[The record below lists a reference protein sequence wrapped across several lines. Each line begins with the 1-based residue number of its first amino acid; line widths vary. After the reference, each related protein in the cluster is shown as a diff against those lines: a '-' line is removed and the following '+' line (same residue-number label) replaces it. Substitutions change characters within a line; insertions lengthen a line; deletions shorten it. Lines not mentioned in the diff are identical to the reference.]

1 MIQQIKYLICI
12 LKFYLNMKPQK
23 TENQRFA
30 SEIRDILVQIDKL
43 MEEKSLEKDIN
54 FQSLGSIME
63 ESNQQFYKS
72 GIELG
77 KFGFSTLATEKE
89 NKRELAMTFLSSIY
103 SNWRDEQKEIYN
115 ILEIGAGS
123 GDLMLEIFTIKDEVL
138 SNPSSSEMHKK
149 FFNSLK
155 FNIFDF
161 EEMNRLQREKL
172 GEKSSKVNF
181 ISGDISKDLL
191 PANKFDFVYGNEI
204 PDTQRLEFLEVKT
217 DEKTCEKK
225 FFLRAIKTTKTGEK
239 NEVLIN
245 LKSSP
250 KLVEKIEEN
259 LLPISDLGDGIYKL
273 QFGFHSLMHNIKQ
286 SLTEYGGLMLVDY
299 FNFDQKHSIRDL
311 TFASTD
317 GSTPEET
324 REIIQTGE
332 PGKQI
337 ILAQELYGNII
348 DITYGPNV
356 GFNTLEKFTILA
368 SKNNDDNR
376 KNAIY
381 KTCEMTQ
388 ELLTDP
394 LFGKYL
400 QKTRVSLLATLTG
413 IQKSELS
420 ECRRLKDIPSEYL
433 EPASTQTSKAI
444 AKQVGSSVYY
454 QAKR

>member
-1 MIQQIKYLICI
+1 
-12 LKFYLNMKPQK
+12 MKPQK
-23 TENQRFA
+23 TENQRFV
-30 SEIRDILVQIDKL
+30 SEIRDILLQIDKL
-43 MEEKSLEKDIN
+43 MEEKSLEKNIN

-63 ESNQQFYKS
+63 RSNQQFYKS

-77 KFGFSTLATEKE
+77 EFGFSTLATEKE

-103 SNWRDEQKEIYN
+103 SNWQDEQKEIYN

-123 GDLMLEIFTIKDEVL
+123 GDLMLEIFKIKDEVL

-172 GEKSSKVNF
+172 GEKSSEVNF

-217 DEKTCEKK
+217 DEKTGEKK
-225 FFLRAIKTTKTGEK
+225 FFLRAIKTTNTGVK

-250 KLVEKIEEN
+250 GLVKKIEEN

-299 FNFDQKHSIRDL
+299 FNFNQKHSIRDL
-311 TFASTD
+311 TFVGAD
-317 GSTPEET
+317 GSAPDEMKA
-324 REIIQTGE
+324 IIQTGE
-332 PGKQI
+332 PGKTNNSCSRI
-337 ILAQELYGNII
+337 IWKYYRYHLR
-348 DITYGPNV
+348 
-356 GFNTLEKFTILA
+356 
-368 SKNNDDNR
+368 SK
-376 KNAIY
+376 
-381 KTCEMTQ
+381 CW
-388 ELLTDP
+388 
-394 LFGKYL
+394 
-400 QKTRVSLLATLTG
+400 V
-413 IQKSELS
+413 
-420 ECRRLKDIPSEYL
+420 
-433 EPASTQTSKAI
+433 
-444 AKQVGSSVYY
+444 
-454 QAKR
+454 